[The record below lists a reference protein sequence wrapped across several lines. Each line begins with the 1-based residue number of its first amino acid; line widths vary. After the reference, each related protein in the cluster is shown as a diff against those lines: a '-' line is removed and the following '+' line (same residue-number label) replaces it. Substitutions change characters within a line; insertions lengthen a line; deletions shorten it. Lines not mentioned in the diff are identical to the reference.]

1 MDKRPTEAEWLDA
14 DKAWS
19 SHLAH
24 LFDAIQVLQ
33 SSDKAEAAM
42 AIHTLHH
49 LLAILNMYLSDSA
62 GVKGRQHA
70 MGTLLR
76 ALEHEQV
83 AACKAKLSQSIQ
95 DARQK
100 RTDLEKEL
108 SEAEAKL
115 PKKSVKAKTVTHIGG
130 AVKARTERR
139 TTRTKS
145 GPAASNTANN
155 WFGLGSR
162 RGRTEAGTRL

>member
-1 MDKRPTEAEWLDA
+1 M
-14 DKAWS
+14 
-19 SHLAH
+19 
-24 LFDAIQVLQ
+24 FDAIQLLQ

-76 ALEHEQV
+76 ALEHEHV

-115 PKKSVKAKTVTHIGG
+115 PKKSVKAKTAPRTVVTL
-130 AVKARTERR
+130 KARTERR
-139 TTRTKS
+139 TATTKS
-145 GPAASNTANN
+145 GSAAASASKS
-155 WFGLGSR
+155 WFGLGRSAKGSKQAR
-162 RGRTEAGTRL
+162 NL